1 MARKKFKI
9 GLIHVYT
16 GNGKGKTTAALGLAI
31 RAAGSGLKVSIH
43 QFMKN
48 GQYGELKTLK
58 KIKNIIIRQC
68 GRRCFVKGKPEGGD
82 IRCAEDGFRA
92 AEKDIKSSK
101 YDLVILDEINVA
113 LKLGLIKTK
122 DVISL
127 ISRKPEGMELVLTG
141 RGAPAAVLKK
151 ADLITEMKEI
161 RHPFKSGV
169 GARAGIE
176 Y

>member
-1 MARKKFKI
+1 MARKKFKT

-16 GNGKGKTTAALGLAI
+16 GSGKGKTTAALGLAV
-31 RAAGSGLKVSIH
+31 RAAGAGLKVSIH

-48 GQYGELKTLK
+48 GQYSELKALK
-58 KIKNIIIRQC
+58 KINNIIVRQC
-68 GRRCFVKGKPEGGD
+68 GQRPFIKGKPEYGD
-82 IRCAEDGFRA
+82 IKCAEDGFRA
-92 AEKDIKSSK
+92 AERDINSLK
-101 YDLVILDEINVA
+101 YDLVILDEINIA

-127 ISRKPEGMELVLTG
+127 INRKPKGVELVLTG
-141 RGAPAAVLKK
+141 RGSPAAILKK

-161 RHPFKSGV
+161 RHPFKLGMT
-169 GARAGIE
+169 ARMGIE